1 MDVFDFL
8 PTYIDFDKDTE
19 TILGPELID
28 KTSLYYKK
36 EFYDYKL
43 SKIEKRPEES
53 GQYMNHQIIMARFL
67 SSYTPYKGIMVMHE
81 PGTGKTCLSV
91 AVIEKIKEESSIF
104 RGALILMKGKN
115 LINNYKKELVEK
127 CTYGKY
133 DIDEDDELTENKK
146 KRRINKKLSSFYKF
160 QTFETFTKLL
170 SKMSDEEIKKQ
181 YSNIIIVIDEA
192 HHLRITNDNGDIEE
206 LKGQYNNIFRLLHT
220 VENCKTILMTGTPM
234 IDSPSEIASLMNL
247 ILDDKDQ
254 LPIGDEFEKE
264 YMKIES
270 GGLIINESKSDI
282 LKQKLY
288 GKVSFLRS
296 MQSSVKREFIGKH
309 LDLLYFNQYALDLK
323 EFQLNVYKKA
333 LQEDREMKGIYINSR
348 ESSLFVFPNGTYG
361 RKGFEHYTT
370 IVKDKFTDKLKLRFK
385 SSLTEPF
392 LNKTIEEKLK
402 ILSNFS
408 IKYASC
414 IRLLLENEGNHFIYM
429 DFVQGSGAIIFSE
442 LLKQFG
448 FEDFKLGG
456 SGNKF
461 ALLTSKTSSD
471 IDHAISIFNS
481 ESNVNGKR
489 IKVIIGTK
497 IISEGFTLKNV
508 RHVHI
513 LTPHWNFSETDQAI
527 ARAFR
532 LFSHNDIEKLI
543 PNLIVKIYLYT
554 IITNTDDLS
563 IDRYMYKFCEDKD
576 IAIKSVEHLLKQI
589 SFDCNLMK
597 ERNTLPNNLDFT
609 RNCEYD
615 SCDYVCYEPNQGEN
629 EDGDL
634 YLDYSTFNMFYDQNE
649 IEKCVIIIKELF
661 IKKSLYTIDELVILL
676 KDINYYF
683 LLKVLLYMSENK
695 ITINDEKGIPLFLY
709 YDQDII
715 YISKKI
721 YDAEWFDHF
730 YVDNNPLQLDFNFN
744 KQINRLYDHYLSI
757 LFEKMKNENDK
768 NREKIL
774 VKFNEYSK
782 ELLLEYSIL
791 SKEKGFTDIHPIRD
805 YLIDKFSSFVFKKDN
820 MIVSTLLGK
829 DHFRCLGL
837 DKEWKDC
844 AKDIKPD
851 IDEKKSEYPY
861 HGFYENGIF
870 KIKEQQSV
878 VQEDGRKATKGINC
892 VLSIKKPKLL
902 MIIHTLKIDPD
913 KKNTFENKNS
923 DELKIL
929 MNKKDDLK
937 EFQKLDLS
945 VKDMIR
951 LLYWEQFNKEPICK
965 IIEIF
970 FKEKAK

>member
-19 TILGPELID
+19 SILGPELID

-36 EFYDYKL
+36 EFHDYKL
-43 SKIEKRPEES
+43 SQIEERPDEA

-127 CTYGKY
+127 CTSGKY
-133 DIDEDDELTENKK
+133 DIDEDDELTQNKK

-160 QTFETFTKLL
+160 QTFETFSKLL
-170 SKMSDEEIKKQ
+170 SKMSDEEIKRQ

-247 ILDDKDQ
+247 LLDEKDQ
-254 LPIGDEFEKE
+254 LPTGDDFEKE
-264 YMKIES
+264 YMKNEKGVWTID
-270 GGLIINESKSDI
+270 ESKSDI
-282 LKQKLY
+282 LKERLY

-296 MQSSVKREFIGKH
+296 MQSSIKREFVGEK
-309 LDLLYFNQYALDLK
+309 LDLLYFNQYALSLK
-323 EFQLNVYKKA
+323 DFQLNVYQKA

-348 ESSLFVFPNGTYG
+348 ESSLFVFPDGTYG

-370 IVKDKFTDKLKLRFK
+370 IVKDKFTDKLKLRIK

-392 LNKTIEEKLK
+392 LNKTIDEKLK
-402 ILSNFS
+402 VLSNYS

-414 IRLLLENEGNHFIYM
+414 IKLLLENEGNHFVYM

-471 IDHAISIFNS
+471 IDKAISIFNS

-532 LFSHNDIEKLI
+532 LFSHNDIEKII

-597 ERNTLPNNLDFT
+597 ERNILQKTLDYT
-609 RNCEYD
+609 RNCEYEK
-615 SCDYVCYEPNQGEN
+615 CDYECYEDSNQN
-629 EDGDL
+629 RDI
-634 YLDYSTFNMFYDQNE
+634 DYSTFNLFYDQNE
-649 IEKCVIIIKELF
+649 IEKWIIIIKALF
-661 IKKSLYTIDELVILL
+661 IKKSLYTIKELVGLL

-683 LLKVLLYMSENK
+683 LLKVILYMVEHK
-695 ITINDEKGIPLFLY
+695 ITINDKKGIPLFLY
-709 YDQDII
+709 YDQDLV
-715 YISKKI
+715 YTSKKI
-721 YDAEWFDHF
+721 CNTEWFDHF
-730 YVDNNPLQLDFNFN
+730 YVDNNPLQLEFNFN
-744 KQINRLYDHYLSI
+744 KQINKLYDHYLSI
-757 LFEKMKNENDK
+757 LFEKMKMENDK

-774 VKFNEYSK
+774 TKFNEQAK
-782 ELLLEYSIL
+782 ELLIEYSIL
-791 SKEKGFTDIHPIRD
+791 SKEKEFLDVHPIRE
-805 YLIDKFSSFVFKKDN
+805 YLMDHFSTFVFKKDK

-829 DHFRCLGL
+829 EHFRCLDL

-844 AKDIKPD
+844 PKDIKPD
-851 IDEKKSEYPY
+851 IEVKKSEYPY
-861 HGFYENGIF
+861 DGFYENGIF

-878 VQEDGRKATKGINC
+878 VHEDGRKTTKGVNC

-902 MIIHTLKIDPD
+902 MIIHTLKIEPD

-923 DELKIL
+923 ETLKALI
-929 MNKKDDLK
+929 NKKDDLK
-937 EFQKLDLS
+937 EFQKLDLTD
-945 VKDMIR
+945 KDMIR